1 MWVEVKK
8 GSSVT
13 GGKDDDFDFGEE
25 NEERRREN
33 IFIWVCSHA
42 DFVRVSAEDM
52 ITQRFCNGGR
62 REEKIFVGAITCRFC
77 LSAGGV
83 FTRHGVFLEQK
94 RDNGEEQDEGE
105 RTFTED
111 NSFCCSSAEKKEGR
125 KMISLL

>member
-62 REEKIFVGAITCRFC
+62 REEKIFVGAITCRF